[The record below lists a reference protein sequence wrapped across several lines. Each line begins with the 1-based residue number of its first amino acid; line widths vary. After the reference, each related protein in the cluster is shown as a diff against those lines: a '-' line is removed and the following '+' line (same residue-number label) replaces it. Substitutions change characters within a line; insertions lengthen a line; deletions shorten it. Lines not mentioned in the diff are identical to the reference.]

1 MLCYLSEIEI
11 RPRDGKTPFLICKWI
26 GIDGDAQASKF
37 ITDPKTGKKRINL
50 AAAKARQI
58 TLNKSIFPLTK
69 EDMAEWV
76 KGMEYQVLRKPN
88 SDGEIEEKKFDTI
101 LQDCTQ
107 INLVYKQIPLS
118 DLNCE
123 YKAISYYTASG
134 VLKTQNYVTVIGF
147 ADEDDNWAESQTPI
161 EMAQNNLNTNLAN
174 GTYFEAEAEEVEVEK
189 PKAEAKKKEPKSDG
203 KSDID
208 FDF

>member
-69 EDMAEWV
+69 EDMLEWI
-76 KGMEYQVLRKPN
+76 KGMEYQVLRKPDA
-88 SDGEIEEKKFDTI
+88 DGNIEEKKFDTI

-107 INLVYKQIPLS
+107 INLVYKQVPLS
-118 DLNCE
+118 ELDCE
-123 YKAISYYTASG
+123 YKAISYYTTAG
-134 VLKTQNYVTVIGF
+134 VLKTQNFITVIGF
-147 ADEDDNWAESQTPI
+147 ADEDDNWAESQSPI
-161 EMAQNNLNTNLAN
+161 EMAQSNLNTNLTN
-174 GTYFEAEAEEVEVEK
+174 GTYFEADEASKASEEEKKSAEE
-189 PKAEAKKKEPKSDG
+189 KKSTKNDKSDV
-203 KSDID
+203 D